1 MRYKLLRVWNAIKS
15 YVKVAA
21 LELGILLA
29 VVVADLVSKKIVD
42 VTMNVGDS
50 VTIIP
55 WFLHF
60 TYFHNTNAAFGSAF
74 GLDKIL
80 SAGGVRVALVVL
92 SLVAIVFFS
101 IFMYR
106 NRSKNK
112 ISRIAYALIIG
123 GAIGNLYDRLFLGFV
138 RDFVQIEYFGLKI
151 FGSTTFAIFNIAD
164 AALTIGVILFIIYY
178 VFIWK
183 SPDSA
188 DEKSVEVNSDSD
200 SEESDSVSDEKEE
213 NVSACDCLDVV
224 TTDEKSDSGIHL
236 DGSDGKNQD

>member
-1 MRYKLLRVWNAIKS
+1 MKDKLLRIWNAIRS
-15 YVKVAA
+15 YVKVAV
-21 LELGILLA
+21 LELVILLA
-29 VVVADLVSKKIVD
+29 VVAVDLISKKIVD

-74 GLDKIL
+74 GLDKIF
-80 SAGGVRVALVVL
+80 SADGVRVALVIL
-92 SLVAIVFFS
+92 SLVAVVFFS

-106 NRSKNK
+106 NRTKSKL
-112 ISRIAYALIIG
+112 SRIAYALIIG
-123 GAIGNLYDRLFLGFV
+123 GAIGNLYDRLFLGYV

-183 SPDSA
+183 NPDSEDKKC
-188 DEKSVEVNSDSD
+188 DEID
-200 SEESDSVSDEKEE
+200 SEADDGKIDSVSDEKTQ
-213 NVSACDCLDVV
+213 SDSDCGDSDIV
-224 TTDEKSDSGIHL
+224 TNDEKSSGGTCL
-236 DGSDGKNQD
+236 DGKDGRD